1 MDKNTLRM
9 AVSAH
14 WSQIIRPL
22 YAQAYDAYNEDQ
34 YVPQALQLPNLPD
47 LLTNDLQSV
56 GVDDFIND
64 SHVNNTDANYLD
76 NLNEWA
82 KENYP
87 LDYLY
92 SMVAVEYERS
102 GLKEKADDMLLDRI
116 IDDPSYGELND
127 RSFWAEHIAMS
138 PLNDVLH
145 ALKGDDLTEWVE
157 RYADNWRE
165 QRENGDKDN

>member
-14 WSQIIRPL
+14 WSQIVRPL
-22 YAQAYDAYNEDQ
+22 YAHAYDCYNEDQ
-34 YVPQALQLPNLPD
+34 SIPQNLQLSTLPD
-47 LLTNDLQSV
+47 VLNNDLQSV

-64 SHVNNTDANYLD
+64 PQVNNTEANYLD
-76 NLNEWA
+76 NLSEWA
-82 KENYP
+82 KDKYP

-102 GLKEKADDMLLDRI
+102 GLKDKADNMLLERI
-116 IDDPSYGELND
+116 VDDPSYGQLDD
-127 RSFWAEHIAMS
+127 RSYWTEHIALS
-138 PLNDVLH
+138 PLNDVLQ
-145 ALKGDDLTEWVE
+145 ALKSDDISDWIE